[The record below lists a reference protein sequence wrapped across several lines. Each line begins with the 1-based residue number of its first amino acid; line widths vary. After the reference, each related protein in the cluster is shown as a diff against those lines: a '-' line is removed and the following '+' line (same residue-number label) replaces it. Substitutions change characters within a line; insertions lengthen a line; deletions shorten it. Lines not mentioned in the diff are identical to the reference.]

1 MTICQNSLDRQTNIL
16 LKAIVLKVH
25 GATFQNLINSE
36 KLKINERALKRT
48 KKDGGKIK
56 VNQHKVKC

>member
-1 MTICQNSLDRQTNIL
+1 MTRCQNSLDRQTNIL
-16 LKAIVLKVH
+16 LKVH
-25 GATFQNLINSE
+25 GPGQLFKNLINSE

>member
-1 MTICQNSLDRQTNIL
+1 MSNSLDRQTNIL

-25 GATFQNLINSE
+25 GLGLLFKNFINSE

-48 KKDGGKIK
+48 KEEEGKIK
-56 VNQHKVKC
+56 VNHHKVKC